1 MYLVLSSV
9 CAKCRRDLCGIKPPD
24 PTVALKSYLAVLSYH
39 SLQFIGLSGQAIT
52 VSKAT

>member
-9 CAKCRRDLCGIKPPD
+9 CAKCRRDLSGITPPD
-24 PTVALKSYLAVLSYH
+24 PTVSLKNYLAILYH